1 MKITHIYYSLNYGG
15 IETLLINI
23 ANWQVK
29 NGYEVTIL
37 LINKTHE
44 KDLIEMLDKKVNV
57 IQLNKRFKI
66 EKVNIFLKLN
76 FYLLRNKYD
85 ILHIH
90 AAEIANLVQPILK
103 SKTILHVHSIEGI
116 TNTYVPKCDE
126 CISISNSVK
135 KVLESQY
142 NIVSKVLFNG
152 VDFSKFKK
160 KESESIS
167 NKIVCIGSLNTK
179 FKNQDGIIY
188 EFYKIRDK
196 IKADLHIIGN
206 GADFKMLEDLINT
219 LQLKNRVFLLG
230 NKSQS
235 WIQKN
240 LYSYDLFLQGSHSE
254 GLGIAAIEASA
265 CAIPL
270 LLSNIDAHIEI
281 SNNGKLCDLYDS
293 NKEDELGSK
302 LIKFYKNPTPI
313 FSHAKKS
320 YLTQKSRFNFDLY
333 NKKIINLYN
342 R

>member
-1 MKITHIYYSLNYGG
+1 MKIAHIYYSLNYGG
-15 IETLLINI
+15 IETLMVNI
-23 ANWQVK
+23 ANWQSN
-29 NGYEVTIL
+29 NGNEVTVIL
-37 LINKTHE
+37 VNNTIEKGLI
-44 KDLIEMLDKKVNV
+44 DMLDSRVRI
-57 IQLNKRFKI
+57 IQLNRKSKASNINTLFK
-66 EKVNIFLKLN
+66 FN
-76 FYLLRNKYD
+76 FTLIKSKFD

-90 AAEIANLVQPILK
+90 AAEIANIILPTWRCK
-103 SKTILHVHSIEGI
+103 KILHVHSAKDI
-116 TNTYVPKCDE
+116 TNSSVPKCDE

-135 KVLESQY
+135 KVLESKY
-142 NIVSKVLFNG
+142 NRSSEVIFNG
-152 VDFSKFKK
+152 VDFSKFTK

-206 GADFKMLEDLINT
+206 GADFEMLEDLINR

-230 NKSQS
+230 NKTQH

-240 LYSYDLFLQGSHSE
+240 LCSYDLFLQGSHSE

-265 CAIPL
+265 CCVPL

-281 SNNGKLCDLYDS
+281 SNNGKLGELY
-293 NKEDELGSK
+293 NLNIEDELGSK